1 MRLTSAALAALLI
14 AAVYVALGLA
24 RGLDALIERKK

>member
-1 MRLTSAALAALLI
+1 MRLTSATLAAVILACCWLVMAI
-14 AAVYVALGLA
+14 A

>member
-1 MRLTSAALAALLI
+1 MRLTSATLAAVILACCWLAMAI
-14 AAVYVALGLA
+14 A